1 MRHAFDILAA
11 IALIYGPKFSQALSG
26 APRIASVEI
35 SDVESGE
42 IE

>member
-1 MRHAFDILAA
+1 M
-11 IALIYGPKFSQALSG
+11 GPKFSQALSG